1 MGDDEHSSELTE
13 AIQWIL
19 FHFSFEKAHFHIA
32 QTFRYKHFV
41 YELNFT
47 VLPAN
52 KWRKKTQEKNTKWNK
67 RTQNEKWKYKNRNGV
82 HIKM

>member
-1 MGDDEHSSELTE
+1 MGDDEHSSESTE

-47 VLPAN
+47 V
-52 KWRKKTQEKNTKWNK
+52 
-67 RTQNEKWKYKNRNGV
+67 
-82 HIKM
+82 